1 MGFTGVIQAQDS
13 VLKGRITDEKNN
25 PLPGTHIHAGQQ
37 LTETDANGNY
47 SISGIPS
54 GPLDIEISYVGYG
67 TITTRLTIESTTVYD
82 AKMQPEV
89 AQLNAVV
96 IKDTRLKSNETIA
109 GQQLKG
115 AVIEKYSGA
124 ALGDLLKEVSGVS
137 SLKTGSTVVKPVIN
151 GLHSSRVLI
160 VNNNVKME
168 DQEWGAEH
176 APNFDVNAAGSINVI
191 KGASG
196 LQYGGNAVGGVVVI
210 EPQHIPVADTL
221 FGKTIINA
229 QSNGRGGSISSS
241 LMKGYKSGWNW
252 SVLSTF
258 KYLGDFQSPDYV
270 LSNTGTRERNF
281 TGGFGYKGQDYG
293 FSGYYSYFNAE
304 IGIARA
310 SHIGNI
316 SDLVRAINSQ
326 QPAYS
331 NDFSYNI
338 NYPKQEIQH
347 HLAKINFYK
356 NFSGFGKLTAQYAFQ
371 MNERLEYDIRR
382 GTNVDNAAL
391 DLNLKTHTANIDF
404 ETEAN
409 SNYLV
414 KVGIN
419 GSSQVN
425 FPDPATNV
433 RPLIPDY
440 TKVDFGSYAIGS
452 YNANDNLIL
461 EAGIRYDYSNIN
473 AKKYYQKSR
482 WTERGYD
489 ADFGNLIIGE
499 ANNQWLVNPK
509 FTYNN
514 FSGSLGAKYKIND
527 QLDLFANASLASRN
541 PNPSELFSDGL
552 HHATGN
558 IELGDLRLTKEN
570 AMKVSLTLSRK
581 SDAFSFD
588 INPYLNSIQNF
599 TVLQPTTIEY
609 TNRGTFP
616 VWEYSQTNARLMG
629 VDINTRW
636 TYSEHFSQQSMF
648 AYVYGKDLD
657 NSKPLID
664 MPPANWTNTL
674 IYQKNDWH
682 NLVLSLRSESVFTQ
696 KRFPNNDFYADVI
709 TDGVS
714 VPTLVRISQPP
725 KGYTLL
731 HFNSEIR
738 FKTFEKTSISI
749 GFNIQNIF
757 NTNYRDYLNR
767 QRLYT
772 DEIGRNFALQLKLNY

>member
-1 MGFTGVIQAQDS
+1 MGFTGVIQAQDT

-25 PLPGTHIHAGQQ
+25 PLPGTHIHAGKQ

-47 SISGIPS
+47 SIPGLPS
-54 GPLDIEISYVGYG
+54 GPLDIEISYVGYS
-67 TITTRLTIESTTVYD
+67 TITARLTMESTTVYD

-96 IKDTRLKSNETIA
+96 IKDTRLKSNETIP

-176 APNFDVNAAGSINVI
+176 APNFDVNSAGSINVI

-210 EPQHIPVADTL
+210 EPQHIPVGDTL

-252 SVLSTF
+252 SVLGTF

-293 FSGYYSYFNAE
+293 FSGYYSYFNAA

-409 SNYLV
+409 SNYLL

-609 TNRGTFP
+609 TNRGAFP

-772 DEIGRNFALQLKLNY
+772 DEIGRNFALQLKFNY